1 MNGGMTDTLISGR
14 AILEEEKGK
23 TPQHIKPTRKGWL
36 FYCRCIY
43 CRRIVSA
50 DFSVALSGPQ

>member
-23 TPQHIKPTRKGWL
+23 TPQHIEPTRKGWL
-36 FYCRCIY
+36 FYCR
-43 CRRIVSA
+43 RIAIRYGEEGV
-50 DFSVALSGPQ
+50 FCLTAL